1 MVPWLVEV
9 AISRVLEWERG
20 DRREG
25 TWTCER
31 RKKRVATRD
40 GRTAGG
46 GVKMLSAQQ
55 TLTRREMHGL

>member
-9 AISRVLEWERG
+9 VISRVLEWERG

-31 RKKRVATRD
+31 RKKRVATR
-40 GRTAGG
+40 GQS
-46 GVKMLSAQQ
+46 GVGENAKCKTHNHTKQDVWI
-55 TLTRREMHGL
+55 

>member
-1 MVPWLVEV
+1 M
-9 AISRVLEWERG
+9 AIGRVLEWERK
-20 DRREG
+20 DRGGGRDVQLRG
-25 TWTCER
+25 AGGR
-31 RKKRVATRD
+31 NGLRLATRD

>member
-25 TWTCER
+25 TWTCDR
-31 RKKRVATRD
+31 RKKRVATR
-40 GRTAGG
+40 GQS
-46 GVKMLSAQQ
+46 GVGENAV
-55 TLTRREMHGL
+55 